1 MIGTYSG
8 NLLNVDRLSV
18 AHRLNVT
25 LNDECSLLCMTKI
38 LLFKCRKRLDVVF
51 SAEQTRD
58 NYQVFTVYYKEFSVC
73 MFPQRRTLSL
83 HS

>member
-1 MIGTYSG
+1 MGHEVALDVRKKDVIGTYSG

-51 SAEQTRD
+51 SDGQMRVI
-58 NYQVFTVYYKEFSVC
+58 YQVFTVFA
-73 MFPQRRTLSL
+73 SL
-83 HS
+83 MC